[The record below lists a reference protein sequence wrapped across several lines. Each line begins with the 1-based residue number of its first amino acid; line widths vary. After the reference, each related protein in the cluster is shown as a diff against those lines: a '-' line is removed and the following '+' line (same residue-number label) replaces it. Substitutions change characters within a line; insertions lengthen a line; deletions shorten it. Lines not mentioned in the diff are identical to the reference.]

1 MSPEYRY
8 LSLLP
13 YLLMIAVV
21 LILIDVLI
29 LNLYNSINQLIL
41 ATLLGVI
48 SFSIST
54 ISIQTLKSLKYS
66 SEQWDI
72 KMELLET
79 IAVIILLS
87 SIAIIFLIIL
97 RQIL

>member
-1 MSPEYRY
+1 
-8 LSLLP
+8 
-13 YLLMIAVV
+13 MIAVV

-48 SFSIST
+48 SFSIGT

>member
-1 MSPEYRY
+1 MNPEYRY

>member
-1 MSPEYRY
+1 VSPEYRY